1 MATFCPEIEQ
11 IKDPSTK
18 QAIARKIL
26 EGLRDWF
33 EVAERG
39 RESSCQ
45 ARLFCIQK
53 GIF

>member
-11 IKDPSTK
+11 IKDPATK

-33 EVAERG
+33 EVDETPTVFTSPAALRNWK
-39 RESSCQ
+39 S
-45 ARLFCIQK
+45 
-53 GIF
+53 

>member
-11 IKDPSTK
+11 IKDPAAK

-33 EVAERG
+33 EVDETPTVFTFPAALRNWK
-39 RESSCQ
+39 S
-45 ARLFCIQK
+45 
-53 GIF
+53 